1 MKYLNTKA
9 YDRINKY
16 KNIMNNK
23 IKNNILSKNLKIKKI
38 KALCLDSKKLRT
50 TKMLLKLGLDQR
62 NIKLIEYDNNTHLH
76 HIKNGINSLNC
87 SFEEFVQNTQIKFKY
102 NICVAYFCNT
112 VKSNWVGIRT
122 LIKRIFLKNNSLL
135 VLTFCQ
141 RTSGGSYLQHFN
153 NLICMIKRYL
163 MRQNKKI
170 IFLYENF
177 YGNPRWEHQTP
188 MHTSYW
194 IIKKSFNKN

>member
-23 IKNNILSKNLKIKKI
+23 IKNIILSKNLKIKKI

-102 NICVAYFCNT
+102 NILNKF
-112 VKSNWVGIRT
+112 T
-122 LIKRIFLKNNSLL
+122 LYNI
-135 VLTFCQ
+135 
-141 RTSGGSYLQHFN
+141 
-153 NLICMIKRYL
+153 
-163 MRQNKKI
+163 
-170 IFLYENF
+170 
-177 YGNPRWEHQTP
+177 
-188 MHTSYW
+188 
-194 IIKKSFNKN
+194 